1 MNAQRLISFALAA
14 LLLAGTLGSFGAVPV
29 SAATTNQAQWADQ
42 WEVAPPAWGP
52 FLPFFTSFH
61 SFRPFFSP
69 IAFRSFRP
77 FFYRITVKAGQT
89 LNQIAARFDISAAR
103 LARINGLAN
112 PNLIVTGMPL
122 FIPSFRS
129 FRFRPFSVRY

>member
-1 MNAQRLISFALAA
+1 MNVQRLISFALAA
-14 LLLAGTLGSFGAVPV
+14 LLLAGTLGSFGAVPA
-29 SAATTNQAQWADQ
+29 SAATTNQAQLADQ
-42 WEVAPPAWGP
+42 WKVAPPAWGP
-52 FLPFFTSFH
+52 FMPFFS
-61 SFRPFFSP
+61 SFRPSFSP

-77 FFYRITVKAGQT
+77 SFFRISVMQGQT
-89 LNQIAARFDISAAR
+89 LNEIAARFGVSVNR
-103 LARINGLAN
+103 LVRINGIAN